1 MVVHLNKVTAEGH
14 DGLRS
19 CLLELQRSNR
29 FYSGGIFVLFTG
41 AKVADTGRSWCP
53 SCVRAEPVIEQA
65 LDDLTKV
72 DTDQQQQRHI
82 MFVTCNVGNREV
94 WKSPSNSIKADAT
107 LDVKSVP
114 SLIKYSL
121 SDGCCVQGQKLDTDE
136 HFQTVGSIVEFMLK
150 RP

>member
-1 MVVHLNKVTAEGH
+1 MVVQLNKLTAEGH

-29 FYSGGIFVLFTG
+29 HYSGGIFVLFTG

-65 LDDLTKV
+65 LDDLAKV
-72 DTDQQQQRHI
+72 DTDQQQLHI
-82 MFVTCNVGNREV
+82 VFITCDIGNREV

-136 HFQTVGSIVEFMLK
+136 QFRTVDSIVEFILK